1 VAVASGSAARNTV
14 SNIVYIT
21 KLTNAANQTLSN
33 VAITLTG
40 TYDNNDLGMLTLD
53 VNNVPSLDGNQNTI
67 DFVTPAASGSVTN
80 FSDSIPLLA
89 GTNYLI
95 VSIGINTGADVGHT
109 VIGSKLTLTGLTGT
123 VADTQAATGGTKTI
137 S

>member
-1 VAVASGSAARNTV
+1 M
-14 SNIVYIT
+14 
-21 KLTNAANQTLSN
+21 
-33 VAITLTG
+33 AITLTG
-40 TYDNNDLGMLTLD
+40 TFTGSDVTMLTLD

-67 DFVTPAASGSVTN
+67 DFVTPSANGAVTN
-80 FSDSIPLLA
+80 FNDSIPLSA

-95 VSIGINTGADVGHT
+95 VSATIASGAVVGHT

-123 VADTQAATGGTKTI
+123 VTDTQAATGGTKTI